1 MDHLVSACSCVRARR
16 ARARVTAPRQL
27 HSFFFRII
35 VARIWRATT
44 GVRLCA
50 RVRLTWTWL
59 VWRALTGLNDLLRI
73 WQTASAVTQ
82 TGCEALRTWRE
93 WQWLTSAALHASSTS
108 TLLSPLNGV
117 SVNESSATISC
128 SDPLCWEAAV
138 SPPFPLCLPR
148 AHTHLSPALPVRLI
162 HFTLSFGVL
171 CAFKQQ

>member
-1 MDHLVSACSCVRARR
+1 MISFPYEPQRWITLWARV
-16 ARARVTAPRQL
+16 AAYEHAERARVTAPRQL
-27 HSFFFRII
+27 RSFFFRII
-35 VARIWRATT
+35 VATT

-148 AHTHLSPALPVRLI
+148 AHTPLSCSTCAPHPFHPLLWRP
-162 HFTLSFGVL
+162 L
-171 CAFKQQ
+171 CI